1 MNVESLVAV
10 VLRYVRDQI
19 ISGQFKPNQ
28 QLKEEDIA
36 SAFDISRP
44 PVREAFSMLEAEGLV
59 VKKPRRGVYVTEPNI
74 DDVWEIYTL
83 KAGLYELS
91 MELAFEKISTNE
103 IEHLHTMIKAMNRHI
118 DQHPFDIIQYQHIHI
133 EFHKAIMEIAGNKR
147 LTKYA
152 QTLHNQVCRFSY
164 RALQHREHVQ
174 AIMDYHNRIFQAVSD
189 GDRVLACRLMKEHV
203 LEGLR
208 FQFAISHQQEMK
220 EEPMM
225 EGSVPI
231 SFETSDFFEPKGVTE

>member
-1 MNVESLVAV
+1 MSVESLVAV

-19 ISGQFKPNQ
+19 ISGQFQPNQ

-74 DDVWEIYTL
+74 DDIWEIYTL

-91 MELAFEKISTNE
+91 MELAFEKIRTNE
-103 IEHLHTMIKAMNRHI
+103 IEHLHTMIKAMNRCI

-147 LTKYA
+147 LTRYA

-174 AIMDYHNRIFQAVSD
+174 AIMDYHNRIFQSVL
-189 GDRVLACRLMKEHV
+189 DRDKALACRLMKEHV

-208 FQFAISHQQEMK
+208 FQFEISQQRGLGYHNVAA
-220 EEPMM
+220 
-225 EGSVPI
+225 GSTVQ
-231 SFETSDFFEPKGVTE
+231 